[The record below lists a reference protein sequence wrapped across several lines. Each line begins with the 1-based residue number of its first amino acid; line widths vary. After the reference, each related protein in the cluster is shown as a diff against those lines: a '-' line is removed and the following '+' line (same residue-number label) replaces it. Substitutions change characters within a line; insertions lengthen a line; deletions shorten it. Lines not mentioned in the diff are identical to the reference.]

1 MAMDLI
7 FLRHGIAEE
16 RTPDR
21 EDYSRKLT
29 EKGEKKLYDT
39 LPNLLPFIDLG
50 EEVLIWTSP
59 LIRAKETAKI
69 LSNVLKVAKIKEYGF
84 IEDGDFT
91 DFLTE
96 LKTLDFSRKHT
107 LIVVGH
113 EPFLSEW
120 SYELSSTRLPYKKGA
135 AAGFKVSSMD
145 ISDAELVWFLQPFA
159 METLGKG

>member
-1 MAMDLI
+1 MAIDLI
-7 FLRHGIAEE
+7 LLRHGIAEE
-16 RTPDR
+16 RNPDH
-21 EDYSRKLT
+21 EDHSRKLT
-29 EKGEKKLYDT
+29 EKGERKLRDT
-39 LPNLLPFIDLG
+39 LPSLLPFIDLG

-69 LSNVLKVAKIKEYGF
+69 LSNVLKVAEIQEYDF
-84 IEDGDFT
+84 IGDGDFM

-96 LKTLDFSRKHT
+96 LKTLDFLRKRT

-135 AAGFKVSSMD
+135 AAGFRVSSMD